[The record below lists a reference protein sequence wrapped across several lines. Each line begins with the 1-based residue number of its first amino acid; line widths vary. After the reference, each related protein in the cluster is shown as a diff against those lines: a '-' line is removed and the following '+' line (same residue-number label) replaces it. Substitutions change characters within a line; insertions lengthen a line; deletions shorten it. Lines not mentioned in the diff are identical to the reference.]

1 MSKKKRLL
9 NKKKHI
15 ETNDQQN
22 NQPPTKQDKS
32 PVVHQR
38 GKIEHHLRILDREL
52 TEKQKKFIEL
62 ALDKKVKML
71 LVSGPAGSTKTYL
84 SVLAALLLMNEK
96 KVSDLLY
103 VRSIVESAD
112 TKMGTLPG
120 EADDKLS
127 PYKRPLIDKLDEL
140 LPREDIQYLIKDERI
155 EGLPVGYLRG
165 LNWNAKAVIGDEMQN
180 CTKKEL
186 ITLMTRA
193 GEFSK
198 IFLCG
203 DPQQSDINGRSGFQ
217 AIFNLFNDD
226 DSKEHGIYTF
236 EFNEDDILRSA
247 LVKFIVKKVK
257 NLG

>member
-9 NKKKHI
+9 NKKKQI
-15 ETNDQQN
+15 ETNNTQN
-22 NQPPTKQDKS
+22 NQQTKQDKS

-38 GKIEHHLRILDREL
+38 GKIDHYLRILDREL

-62 ALDKKVKML
+62 ATDKKVKML

-103 VRSIVESAD
+103 VRSVVESAD
-112 TKMGTLPG
+112 AKMGTLPG

-140 LPREDIQYLIKDERI
+140 LPKEDIQFLIKDNRI

-186 ITLMTRA
+186 ITMMTRA

-203 DPQQSDINGRSGFQ
+203 DPQQSDIGPRSGFRD
-217 AIFNLFNDD
+217 IFNLFNDN

-236 EFNEDDILRSA
+236 EFTEDDILRSA

-257 NLG
+257 NLS